1 MCLLGLGAAAILNVG
16 GCGGGGAEEVRSVQT
31 TARSVLR
38 LAVTTSTH
46 DTGLIEALVPLFE
59 DQHTCRVDVIA
70 VGSGKAL
77 RLGERGDVDVVLVH
91 AQPDEDQFMSAGHGV
106 RREDVMYNRFE
117 LLGPVADPAGIKG
130 MEVTEALQR
139 IVVGKHRFVSR
150 GDDSGTHKRE
160 LSLWREDD
168 EDMPSGWD
176 NYMESG
182 QGMGATLVMADQ
194 MKAYP
199 LSDRGTYI
207 AFKNKIDLVP
217 LIPASEPLINP
228 YGIMTV
234 NPGKNDRIQHDLAN
248 AFVDFIIS
256 PETQWIVGDFRLA
269 GETLFHPLHLASN

>member
-1 MCLLGLGAAAILNVG
+1 
-16 GCGGGGAEEVRSVQT
+16 
-31 TARSVLR
+31 
-38 LAVTTSTH
+38 
-46 DTGLIEALVPLFE
+46 
-59 DQHTCRVDVIA
+59 
-70 VGSGKAL
+70 
-77 RLGERGDVDVVLVH
+77 
-91 AQPDEDQFMSAGHGV
+91 MSAGHGV

-139 IVVGKHRFVSR
+139 IMVGKHRFVSR

-160 LSLWREDD
+160 LTLWREDD
-168 EDMPSGWD
+168 EDMPPGWA

-182 QGMGATLVMADQ
+182 QGMGATLIMADQ
-194 MKAYP
+194 MKAYT

-217 LIPASEPLINP
+217 LIPASKPLINP

-234 NPGKNDRIQHDLAN
+234 NPGKNGRIQHDLAN

-269 GETLFHPLHLASN
+269 GEILFHPLHLAPN